1 MKRKGK
7 SFPSLFG
14 HKLIISLFLLPCY
27 IIPQF
32 RLELN
37 HRLQSTILEPRH
49 TEIIVEK
56 LANVHSQGRRS
67 RVLDVGAVSVFL
79 YYDDLTLTVQQGTGW
94 FTCHILYDHLI
105 SRCFCFRS
113 GECSAVCRYHC
124 Y

>member
-7 SFPSLFG
+7 SFPPFFG

-27 IIPQF
+27 LIPQF

-67 RVLDVGAVSVFL
+67 RVLDVGAVSLF
-79 YYDDLTLTVQQGTGW
+79 YYCKDLTLTVQQGTGW
-94 FTCHILYDHLI
+94 FTCHIQYCHLT
-105 SRCFCFRS
+105 SRGFCFRS
-113 GECSAVCRYHC
+113 GECPAICGYYC